1 MSLLF
6 SETKLD
12 EHLAAILPSKG
23 SALQVLHRP
32 TPTPAPNELLI
43 EVESVALNPVDW
55 IQRDFGVFINSYPA
69 VIGSD
74 VAGVVVSTGSSVS
87 SDAPK
92 PGTRIA
98 AFATAF
104 SSQGAPDYGAFQK
117 RVLVPTENVVP
128 LPPGMSFNEASLLP
142 AAVRTAWAG
151 WYAIAY
157 TAADKKGMLVWG
169 GASSVGSAAVQIAK
183 LMGFSVYV
191 TASEKHHEYLKSLG
205 ATRVF
210 DYKGGHVVEN
220 IVKAAKEDGVTIQT
234 GFDAVGQLKS
244 CLDVLKE
251 FKGEE
256 TSKLAE
262 ATPLSEDSP
271 KEDGVEVKFIAPPE
285 DEKEKIEHFHFVFR
299 VWLKEKLEKG
309 EFVPSPRIQVV
320 QGGLES
326 AQKGLD
332 ELKKGAAGRILL
344 TTVNRQSLDVEA
356 LDSEQA
362 AEVTGVARVYL
373 GGDLED
379 VADEVHAEEV
389 HKEVHK
395 KQKAQDLYGLRGGA
409 RRDMPRKETVREEA
423 HELRMR

>member
-1 MSLLF
+1 MLFAYHQHSGFGQRSNDSSGFNFTFFIPSSPIASAQIFLKSNNKHPIKINQSINSSVMSLVS
-6 SETKLD
+6 SESKLE

-23 SALQVLHRP
+23 SAFEVLHRP

-43 EVESVALNPVDW
+43 EVKSGALNPLDW
-55 IQRDFGVFINSYPA
+55 IQRDFGVFIDSYPA
-69 VIGSD
+69 VLGSD
-74 VAGVVVSTGSSVS
+74 VAGIVLSASSSAS

-117 RVLVPTENVVP
+117 RVLVPAENVVP

-151 WYAIAY
+151 WYAIGLPRDTAY

-169 GASSVGSAAVQIAK
+169 GASSIGSAAVQIAK
-183 LMGFSVYV
+183 LMGFIVYV

-210 DYKGGHVVEN
+210 DYKDDHVVN
-220 IVKAAKEDGVTIQT
+220 SIVKAAKEDGVTIQT

-244 CLDVLKE
+244 CLDILKE
-251 FKGEE
+251 FKGKE

-285 DEKEKIEHFHFVFR
+285 DEKEKKEHFHFVFR

-320 QGGLES
+320 RGGLES

-332 ELKKGAAGRILL
+332 ELKKG
-344 TTVNRQSLDVEA
+344 VS
-356 LDSEQA
+356 
-362 AEVTGVARVYL
+362 GVKLV
-373 GGDLED
+373 LE
-379 VADEVHAEEV
+379 
-389 HKEVHK
+389 
-395 KQKAQDLYGLRGGA
+395 L
-409 RRDMPRKETVREEA
+409 
-423 HELRMR
+423 